1 MESLSKKEVVLS
13 IIIPFV
19 TFVLG
24 IVVSFMLSRFVPE
37 SEDKIIRNN
46 KVNGYNQQQIRKL
59 PYINAF
65 LEYLSYIEKKD
76 TTQIWNH
83 MAYSFRKSFGT
94 PKSLLYLYYLT
105 NCYEMKYIIPI
116 SEGHFYVCMKFE
128 DDMIYKEVKN
138 LKKFNNTQLR
148 DIIKDTLPKAL
159 QKEVFCIID
168 SRFDVDSPEYVKKEI
183 YDYMLGM
190 TMNEYVTQ
198 DWRFPMIIASKLQLE
213 PKNFGQRQYDYRNGH
228 NMVCDVEMSQED
240 GIWKVKKF
248 ETIAIARWK

>member
-37 SEDKIIRNN
+37 SEDKIISNN

-83 MAYSFRKSFGT
+83 MAY
-94 PKSLLYLYYLT
+94 
-105 NCYEMKYIIPI
+105 M
-116 SEGHFYVCMKFE
+116 
-128 DDMIYKEVKN
+128 
-138 LKKFNNTQLR
+138 
-148 DIIKDTLPKAL
+148 
-159 QKEVFCIID
+159 
-168 SRFDVDSPEYVKKEI
+168 
-183 YDYMLGM
+183 
-190 TMNEYVTQ
+190 
-198 DWRFPMIIASKLQLE
+198 
-213 PKNFGQRQYDYRNGH
+213 
-228 NMVCDVEMSQED
+228 
-240 GIWKVKKF
+240 
-248 ETIAIARWK
+248 